1 MIKEILFRGKK
12 TDNGEV
18 VEGYYG
24 IKGKGTDLEKHFIMT
39 NEFQHNVTIPFFYFF
54 DNEVI
59 PESVEQYSHTA
70 KNGER
75 IFKPIFSTPKSRAD
89 KMREM
94 KEGDV
99 MTFDRNLY
107 GSIRAHCSAI
117 NKNRK
122 SKLKTKLSNDGTK
135 IHVIVK
141 G

>member
-1 MIKEILFRGKK
+1 MKKEILFRGTR

-18 VEGYYG
+18 VEGYYV
-24 IKGKGTDLEKHFIMT
+24 IDPQNMVRIYL
-39 NEFQHNVTIPFFYFF
+39 QPFEGCSSNTYYF
-54 DNEVI
+54 VI
-59 PESVEQYSHTA
+59 PESVEQYSHVTQ
-70 KNGER
+70 NGER
-75 IFKPIFSTPKSRAD
+75 IFKPIFSAPKSRAD

-99 MTFDRNLY
+99 MTFDRSLY

-135 IHVIVK
+135 IHVIAN